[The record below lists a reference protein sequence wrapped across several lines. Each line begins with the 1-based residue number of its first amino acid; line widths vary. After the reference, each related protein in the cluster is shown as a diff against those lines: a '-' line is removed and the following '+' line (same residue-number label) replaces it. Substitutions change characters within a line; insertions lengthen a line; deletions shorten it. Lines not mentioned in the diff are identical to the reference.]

1 MSTNKLYAIIA
12 DLEHEDSPDG
22 YEQRTI
28 IADDTPADIALE
40 ITEDCD
46 DIIEYVDRTTM
57 DSIAYAV
64 MSGMMHHAMKDG
76 WRIDLS
82 EPHILR
88 WAEAVEA

>member
-12 DLEHEDSPDG
+12 DLDHEDSPDG

-46 DIIEYVDRTTM
+46 DVIEYVDRTTM
-57 DSIAYAV
+57 DAIAHAV
-64 MSGMMHHAMKDG
+64 MSLHERYAMGDG
-76 WRIDLS
+76 WRIDLT
-82 EPHILR
+82 EPYILR
-88 WAEAVEA
+88 WAEEVAV